1 MTVQPL
7 WSRASIIAPARSNNL
22 RISAFK
28 VNFHWQYC
36 RKSII
41 RIENRNILYMFF
53 VLIYIY
59 ICLLIHTLNNPYV
72 NDQWYLKV
80 EWRFSG
86 YLRCFIHPYW
96 RDFPT
101 IRSLC
106 ESWEEGWNLAIE
118 KAAKKTCGLWMTC
131 SMMKGSLLRIIHGI
145 HIDLVLTSLGL
156 TEKNSEAIIKQ
167 SNHWINLA
175 SSVLSKNSTLARNL
189 QHPL

>member
-22 RISAFK
+22 RVSAFK

-118 KAAKKTCGLWMTC
+118 KAAKKNMRPVNDVQHDEGQSSAYHPWHSHRPGFDIAGLDW
-131 SMMKGSLLRIIHGI
+131 
-145 HIDLVLTSLGL
+145 
-156 TEKNSEAIIKQ
+156 EKQWSNQTKQ
-167 SNHWINLA
+167 SLDQSGLICA
-175 SSVLSKNSTLARNL
+175 E
-189 QHPL
+189 